1 MTSSDQTTQN
11 NINLPLSRFAW
22 SVLAYNIVVIL
33 WGAFV
38 RMSGS
43 GAGCG
48 SHWPTCNGEI
58 IPLNF
63 TLERLI
69 EFSHRATT
77 GLAGLF
83 VLGLLVWAFRALPKG
98 HAARTAALWSFG
110 FILLEGALGAAIVL
124 LGWTGIDKSLGR
136 VITLPMH
143 FASTLLLL
151 GSLAY
156 TAVSSAGVKFR
167 KLENK
172 NLRLWCYGTAIL
184 TLVLGAT
191 GAVTAL
197 GDTVFPSAS
206 SETLVEGIQKTLN
219 PASSFLV
226 QLRIIHPA
234 LALLTSSALI
244 GLVLWLSKA
253 KSHSVQ
259 NNQDTSRA
267 SWILM
272 LTLAAQ
278 VVAGVLN
285 IVLKAPYVMQITH
298 LFLACSLWLALLNV
312 YRAAMMGQVQAR
324 AENHTQNPLTEFSL

>member
-1 MTSSDQTTQN
+1 MTSSNQATPN

-63 TLERLI
+63 TLERFI

-77 GLAGLF
+77 GLAGIF
-83 VLGLLVWAFRALPKG
+83 VLGLLVWAFQALPKG
-98 HAARTAALWSFG
+98 HAARVGAIWSFG
-110 FILLEGALGAAIVL
+110 FILLEGALGAGIVL
-124 LGWTGIDKSLGR
+124 LGWTGVDKSLGR

-151 GSLAY
+151 GTLAY
-156 TAVSSAGVKFR
+156 TAVSSAGIQFKR
-167 KLENK
+167 LENK
-172 NLRLWCYGTAIL
+172 NLRLWCYGTALL

-197 GDTVFPSAS
+197 GDTVFPSAA
-206 SETLVEGIQKTLN
+206 SETLAEGIRKTLDSG
-219 PASSFLV
+219 SSFLV

-234 LALLTSSALI
+234 LALLTSGALI
-244 GLVLWLSKA
+244 GLVLGLK
-253 KSHSVQ
+253 KTQPHNVQ
-259 NNQDTSRA
+259 TSRA

-298 LFLACSLWLALLNV
+298 LFLACVLWLALLNV
-312 YRAAMMGQVQAR
+312 YRTAMMGQVQAR
-324 AENHTQNPLTEFSL
+324 AETRNPNSITELSL